1 MAIFQGLNNSITKDI
16 DYQFK
21 NIRNLPIDSRYL
33 RYFTNINDIPDK
45 NYDYEGMIIFNEYD
59 KLWYTVEY
67 NGTNLIYVKLRDKL
81 NNEFYRILNYN
92 DEDYDRIQTDI
103 DSLPTKPLFLLILPL
118 NLFYYFDG
126 TKYICLSSINIPVS
140 YKNIEG
146 IKKIPEAFRP
156 HFIIK
161 IKKIPDNIAK
171 YWNYKTNQEEN
182 LIYVSP
188 NLFTELDNL
197 NIIDGR
203 IYTDDNYYYLGVVD
217 TTGNRL
223 IKLNSSG
230 NQEFKTT
237 ITLNKNG
244 SEVEHNLN
252 SDYLRVFLRYKLF
265 NKSYNQELTNEDF
278 KVLSKN
284 KIFINHIYKDN
295 IQNCEVIIKTL

>member
-33 RYFTNINDIPDK
+33 RYFKNINDIPDK

-59 KLWYTVEY
+59 KLWYTVE
-67 NGTNLIYVKLRDKL
+67 NDGNNLVYVKLRNKL

-92 DEDYDRIQTDI
+92 NEEYDRIQTDI

-126 TKYICLSSINIPVS
+126 TKYICLSSTDIPVP
-140 YKNIEG
+140 YKDIDA

-171 YWNYKTNQEEN
+171 YWNYKTNTDEN
-182 LIYVSP
+182 VIYVSP
-188 NLFTELDNL
+188 NLFTDLNLLD
-197 NIIDGR
+197 IIDGR
-203 IYTDDNYYYLGVVD
+203 IYSDDNYYYLGVVD
-217 TTGNRL
+217 TNGNKL

-278 KVLSKN
+278 KILSKN

>member
-81 NNEFYRILNYN
+81 NNEFYRILNYDN
-92 DEDYDRIQTDI
+92 EDYDRIQTYI

-126 TKYICLSSINIPVS
+126 TKYICLSSIDIPVP
-140 YKNIEG
+140 YKDIEA

-188 NLFTELDNL
+188 NLFTELDNV

-217 TTGNRL
+217 TNGNRL
-223 IKLNSSG
+223 IKLNSSD

>member
-1 MAIFQGLNNSITKDI
+1 MAVFQGLNNSITKDI

-59 KLWYTVEY
+59 KLWYTVE
-67 NGTNLIYVKLRDKL
+67 NDGTNLIYVKLRNKL
-81 NNEFYRILNYN
+81 NNEFYHIFDYN
-92 DEDYDRIQTDI
+92 NEEYDRIQTDI
-103 DSLPTKPLFLLILPL
+103 DSLPVKPLFLLILPL

-140 YKNIEG
+140 YKDIEG
-146 IKKIPEAFRP
+146 IKRIPEAFRP

-217 TTGNRL
+217 TTGNKL
-223 IKLNSSG
+223 IKLNYL
-230 NQEFKTT
+230 NNDEFSTE
-237 ITLNKNG
+237 ITLNSNG

-252 SDYLRVFLRYKLF
+252 SDYLRVFLRYNLF
-265 NKSYNQELTNEDF
+265 NKIYNQELTDEDF

-284 KIFINHIYKDN
+284 KIFIKHLYKDN
-295 IQNCEVIIKTL
+295 IQNCKVNIKLK

>member
-33 RYFTNINDIPDK
+33 RYFKNINDIPDK

-59 KLWYTVEY
+59 KLWYTVE
-67 NGTNLIYVKLRDKL
+67 NDGNNLVYVKLRNKL
-81 NNEFYRILNYN
+81 NNEFYHILNYN
-92 DEDYDRIQTDI
+92 NEEYDRIQTDI

-126 TKYICLSSINIPVS
+126 TKYICLSSIDIPVP
-140 YKNIEG
+140 YKDIEA

-171 YWNYKTNQEEN
+171 YWNYKTNTDEN
-182 LIYVSP
+182 VIYVSP
-188 NLFTELDNL
+188 NLFTDLNLLD
-197 NIIDGR
+197 IIDGR
-203 IYTDDNYYYLGVVD
+203 IYSDDNYYYLGAVD
-217 TTGNRL
+217 TNGNKL

-278 KVLSKN
+278 KILSKN